1 MDLQGV
7 LAPIPTPFDA
17 DEQVDLARLRTAV
30 DRWAASPLSG
40 LVVLGSTGEAVFL
53 DDHESDAIVA
63 AARERWPKGR
73 PFLVGT
79 GRESTAAAIR
89 ATRRAADL
97 GADAVLVRTPG
108 FYKAQMTADT
118 FVRHYTAVADASPV
132 PVLLYN
138 FTAVTG
144 VNIPLAAVATLST
157 HANIAGIKESAS
169 DVAQVADFVNAT
181 PRQFHVMAGSATT
194 FYSALTVG
202 ARGGIL
208 ALSCVAPEACVR
220 VYDLAASGRH
230 EEALACQRQLLPL
243 AKLLGSTHGVAG
255 LKAAMACAGFDVGGP
270 RAPLARVPEAAAAAI
285 RAALAS
291 LATPSAP
298 DRQLTTSH

>member
-7 LAPIPTPFDA
+7 LAPIPTPFDT
-17 DEQVDLARLRTAV
+17 DEQVDVPRLRAAV

-40 LVVLGSTGEAVFL
+40 IVVLGSTGEAVFL
-53 DDHESDAIVA
+53 DEHESEAIVA
-63 AARERWPKGR
+63 AARERWPKDR
-73 PFLVGT
+73 QFVVGT

-89 ATRRAADL
+89 AARRAADL

-108 FYKAQMTADT
+108 FYKAQMTAEA

-144 VNIPLAAVATLST
+144 VNIPLAAVSTLAT
-157 HANIAGIKESAS
+157 HGNIAGIKESGS
-169 DVAQVADFVNAT
+169 DVAQIADFVNGS
-181 PRQFHVMAGSATT
+181 PSRFHVMAGSATT

-220 VYDLAASGRH
+220 VYDLATSGRH
-230 EEALACQRQLLPL
+230 DEALACQRRLLPL

-255 LKAAMACAGFDVGGP
+255 LKAAMAFAGFDVGGP
-270 RAPLARVPEAAAAAI
+270 RAPLAKVPDAAATAI
-285 RAALAS
+285 RDALAS
-291 LATPSAP
+291 LVAPSAA